1 MRSRTAQWFECK
13 IKYEKMMEDGL
24 QKQVVEQY
32 VVDALSFA
40 EAEQRITEEMF
51 QYISGEFE
59 VADVK
64 KAAYKEIFFMS
75 DAAKKFHN
83 EVEDLTRALHKGD
96 MEKADE
102 VFHRPLAE
110 QNNADTR
117 WYKAKLQFITIDEKT
132 EKEKRTNVTYLVQAC
147 SLHNALDNID
157 TVMKGTMI
165 DYVQANVGET
175 QLVDV
180 FETMEQREQNGARSS
195 YAESR
200 QSSTEGQ
207 YTAEDKAAELM
218 AKMAEEVKDASLKV
232 EDIVDRYVKS
242 GTPEL
247 RQQLIDKLTEIRKEK
262 FGIE

>member
-13 IKYEKMMEDGL
+13 VKYEKVMEDGL

-40 EAEQRITEEMF
+40 EAEQRITEEMS

-83 EVEDLTRALHKGD
+83 EVEDLTRALQKGD

-110 QNNADTR
+110 QNNTDTR

-180 FETMEQREQNGARSS
+180 FESA
-195 YAESR
+195 A
-200 QSSTEGQ
+200 
-207 YTAEDKAAELM
+207 DKAAELM
-218 AKMAEEVKDASLKV
+218 ARMAEDVKDASLKV
-232 EDIVDRYVKS
+232 EDIVDRYVKTA
-242 GTPEL
+242 TPEL

>member
-13 IKYEKMMEDGL
+13 IKYEKVMEDGL

-32 VVDALSFA
+32 AVDALSFA
-40 EAEQRITEEMF
+40 EAEQRITEQMS

-64 KAAYKEIFFMS
+64 KAAYKEVFFMQDGEKILS
-75 DAAKKFHN
+75 HETEKLSRAMNKGREAA
-83 EVEDLTRALHKGD
+83 
-96 MEKADE
+96 MEQYDKPMDWN
-102 VFHRPLAE
+102 P
-110 QNNADTR
+110 NNADTR

-175 QLVDV
+175 QIIDV
-180 FETMEQREQNGARSS
+180 FEDTAAEQ
-195 YAESR
+195 
-200 QSSTEGQ
+200 
-207 YTAEDKAAELM
+207 KAAALM
-218 AKMAEEVKDASLKV
+218 AKMAEDLRDPQKTV
-232 EDIVDRYVKS
+232 EEIVDKYVTTA
-242 GTPEL
+242 TPEL
-247 RQQLIDKLTEIRKEK
+247 RQQLIEKLTEMRKK
-262 FGIE
+262 KTKG